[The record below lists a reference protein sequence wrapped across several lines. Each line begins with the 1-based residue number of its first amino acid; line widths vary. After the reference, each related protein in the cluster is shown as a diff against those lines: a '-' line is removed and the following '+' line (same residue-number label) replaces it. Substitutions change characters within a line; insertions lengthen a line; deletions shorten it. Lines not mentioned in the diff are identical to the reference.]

1 MQRHR
6 QVEKI
11 WKDVPHFRTAK
22 PQYAT
27 VPGSLDIPRPPMQ
40 PVSEAESGDSRYA
53 AAENAGHRV

>member
-22 PQYAT
+22 PHYAT
-27 VPGSLDIPRPPMQ
+27 VPGPLDIPRPAMQ
-40 PVSEAESGDSRYA
+40 PASEAELGGSGDA
-53 AAENAGHRV
+53 AAENAGHKV